1 MRRRFALF
9 VIGIVGIIQTPD
21 RGTTAAAALIREA
34 ENLAYFEGFEPAKA
48 MLEQAVRTASGL
60 GDLRTT
66 AIALDRLGSVLDFT
80 GNTTAGAERHRE
92 ALALAQGLNDRVT
105 TASVKASIGLAH
117 WRQSQYEDALGA
129 LHDALVIQTESGD
142 AAGAGRTLVFIGRV
156 HFKKGNYKA
165 AQDCYNRAHILLN
178 GAGDLRWVSIVLED
192 LGDLALER
200 GFFVEGLERFQEAL
214 AARTATSDVAGE
226 IYMLTAI
233 GRVYLQQGAFRES
246 LSWLDNAVRLSETVD
261 ANPSRALALYHRG
274 IAFESLGD
282 HAKALELFAEAL
294 AIKERLGDRRQQAWI
309 LGHIGDAHAA
319 LRDQQAALDAY
330 RRSLRISEDIGDPRG
345 VASGLSKV
353 ASMSLEL
360 GDSEGSLASFK
371 RSSELFSDNQPA
383 FAATAVSGM
392 ARAHAAA
399 GQAQA
404 ALDQGRR
411 AVEMARSGPDHVRWS
426 SLRAL
431 GSIERRFG
439 HRDVALV
446 HLRES
451 LAIIESM
458 RERVVPS
465 ADVRAGFLEGK
476 QAVYAETVELLVE
489 LGRADEAL
497 EIAERARTR
506 AFLDMLSARD
516 TVSTQALTLAEMRGQ
531 IQRRETTVVEFFST
545 ADRLFTWVVQPDG
558 AVQAKSTEVSRLE
571 LTRMIGTLRG
581 SLATSQD
588 VRAQL
593 RRLHEILIQPVAHL
607 LPSNPDRLVTI
618 VPHGPL
624 FLVSF
629 AALSSADGR
638 YLVERHTL
646 SYSPSISVLRHTAR
660 NHARITSATRPRL
673 LAIGNPSM
681 PELPSDQPRLGA
693 LPGAEQ
699 EAMAIGRFFPPQ
711 QVTIFTGSKAQES
724 TVRELASGQ
733 TIIHFA
739 THAVIFDD
747 EPMASY
753 LALTADSGGRSG
765 HGSSAADGFLTV
777 GEVFGLDLY
786 ADLVTLSA
794 CDTGLGRI
802 SGEGVVGLSGAF
814 MYAGA
819 ASVLVS
825 LWPVADIVARFEMEQ
840 FYRALT
846 QAAAG
851 KAAALASA
859 QRDTIR
865 QLREGRIV
873 SSRGRALEEHPV
885 FWAPFVL
892 LGEAR

>member
-1 MRRRFALF
+1 M
-9 VIGIVGIIQTPD
+9 
-21 RGTTAAAALIREA
+21 
-34 ENLAYFEGFEPAKA
+34 
-48 MLEQAVRTASGL
+48 
-60 GDLRTT
+60 
-66 AIALDRLGSVLDFT
+66 
-80 GNTTAGAERHRE
+80 H
-92 ALALAQGLNDRVT
+92 
-105 TASVKASIGLAH
+105 
-117 WRQSQYEDALGA
+117 
-129 LHDALVIQTESGD
+129 
-142 AAGAGRTLVFIGRV
+142 
-156 HFKKGNYKA
+156 
-165 AQDCYNRAHILLN
+165 
-178 GAGDLRWVSIVLED
+178 
-192 LGDLALER
+192 
-200 GFFVEGLERFQEAL
+200 
-214 AARTATSDVAGE
+214 
-226 IYMLTAI
+226 
-233 GRVYLQQGAFRES
+233 
-246 LSWLDNAVRLSETVD
+246 
-261 ANPSRALALYHRG
+261 
-274 IAFESLGD
+274 
-282 HAKALELFAEAL
+282 
-294 AIKERLGDRRQQAWI
+294 
-309 LGHIGDAHAA
+309 
-319 LRDQQAALDAY
+319 
-330 RRSLRISEDIGDPRG
+330 
-345 VASGLSKV
+345 
-353 ASMSLEL
+353 
-360 GDSEGSLASFK
+360 
-371 RSSELFSDNQPA
+371 
-383 FAATAVSGM
+383 
-392 ARAHAAA
+392 
-399 GQAQA
+399 
-404 ALDQGRR
+404 
-411 AVEMARSGPDHVRWS
+411 
-426 SLRAL
+426 LRA
-431 GSIERRFG
+431 
-439 HRDVALV
+439 
-446 HLRES
+446 S

-476 QAVYAETVELLVE
+476 QGVYAETVELLVE

-516 TVSTQALTLAEMRGQ
+516 KTAPSLTIGAQALTLEEMRGE
-531 IQRRETTVVEFFST
+531 IRRRDTTVVEFFST
-545 ADRLFTWVVQPDG
+545 ADRLFAWVVQPDG
-558 AVQAKSTEVSRLE
+558 AIQAKSTEVSRLE
-571 LTRMIGTLRG
+571 LTRMVGTLRG

-593 RRLHEILIQPVAHL
+593 RRLHEVLIQPVAHL

-681 PELPSDQPRLGA
+681 PELPNDQPRLGP

-711 QVTIFTGSKAQES
+711 QVTIFTGSKAQER

-840 FYRALT
+840 FYRALS